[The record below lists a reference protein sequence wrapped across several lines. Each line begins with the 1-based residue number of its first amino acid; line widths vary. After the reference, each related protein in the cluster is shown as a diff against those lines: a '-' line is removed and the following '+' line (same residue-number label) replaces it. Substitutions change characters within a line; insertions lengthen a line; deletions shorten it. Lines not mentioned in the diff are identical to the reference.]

1 MEDDLTDRVETL
13 ERAITGEEYDL
24 SALSTDAD
32 ALDRVSQLEERAEK
46 IETQIEELEAVT
58 QALRGYVGNIRAVNE
73 DVENRAETALSK
85 VENLENRLTEEKSDN
100 TSVEQRDDGQ
110 AQRQSTTETTTQSAS
125 SQRPA
130 SPHHRPSGQQPP
142 TMNSGRGPEGE
153 RTFEETASTA
163 RHSRPEDGVSRDGAE
178 RSLTDRS
185 GTETRQS
192 ESGETVPGRRD
203 TTATQTHPQE
213 TQPAGSAA
221 AVHHCDN
228 CGQQTGGPGERQS
241 TDSLQSESNR
251 SAPDGAPGPGATQTR
266 QKTEST
272 NQSAGFE
279 DIRTDDPLVS
289 DGPDEEG
296 GTLDRFR
303 NLL

>member
-32 ALDRVSQLEERAEK
+32 ALDRVSQLEERVEE

-85 VENLENRLTEEKSDN
+85 VETLDKRLTEEGSDN
-100 TSVEQRDDGQ
+100 TTLEQRDDGQ
-110 AQRQSTTETTTQSAS
+110 ARRESTTETTTQSTS
-125 SQRPA
+125 SQRSA
-130 SPHHRPSGQQPP
+130 SAPHRPSGQQ
-142 TMNSGRGPEGE
+142 TTTTASGRGPEGE
-153 RTFEETASTA
+153 RTSKETVATA
-163 RHSRPEDGVSRDGAE
+163 RHSRPEDGVSRDGAG

-192 ESGETVPGRRD
+192 QSGETVPGRRD

-213 TQPAGSAA
+213 TQPTGSTG

-241 TDSLQSESNR
+241 TADIQSEST
-251 SAPDGAPGPGATQTR
+251 APDGASQPGATQAR
-266 QKTEST
+266 QKAEST